1 RVSTSKNN
9 KSMFFR
15 NGKLIHSE
23 SDFFD
28 ERLGVILNL
37 TGKVSDSQYDNISG
51 LIHSVDDQVGT
62 VLVQNDIISK
72 DELRGAIL
80 YRIKRIAVSSFS
92 IISGDIVF
100 VEGASPENQRTGVK
114 IPLEEIIYNG
124 GRRIESV
131 NYISRKY
138 YFNSPE
144 ILPGNEKLYK
154 LLSDDE
160 MDLLEMVKDSGELSN
175 PRLISRSG
183 VQADIYWEGIT
194 ILFLLGIV
202 DFSHDKKDK
211 PTEEDIINLVRL
223 KSGLENGTSNIFSI
237 FGFNE
242 EDSIS
247 SIQRL
252 YVSLAQKY
260 DPERFGS
267 DLSPELKK
275 SAQFVLLKLGSVFRE
290 ITELRKKKQV
300 PDLEPVNLPEDIPEN
315 KDELATVPQRDFS
328 DDFEYNEYFDKF
340 ERGKEL
346 YRAKKFDEALIILK
360 EAVKSGNPGY
370 ENYLY
375 LGLCQINLPFFSDES
390 ERNLKKA
397 IELAPAKSEPV
408 HALGKL
414 YLVLKRKKSAKKC
427 FERAVELE
435 PTNIEAAQDLF
446 KMKYPPKKKKKLFF
460 REK

>member
-1 RVSTSKNN
+1 MKLISDTPVPLEFKSIFLNKLTGELRVSTSKNN

-160 MDLLEMVKDSGELSN
+160 MDLLEMVELM
-175 PRLISRSG
+175 
-183 VQADIYWEGIT
+183 VKEFIY
-194 ILFLLGIV
+194 
-202 DFSHDKKDK
+202 SHKDK
-211 PTEEDIINLVRL
+211 
-223 KSGLENGTSNIFSI
+223 
-237 FGFNE
+237 
-242 EDSIS
+242 
-247 SIQRL
+247 
-252 YVSLAQKY
+252 
-260 DPERFGS
+260 
-267 DLSPELKK
+267 
-275 SAQFVLLKLGSVFRE
+275 
-290 ITELRKKKQV
+290 
-300 PDLEPVNLPEDIPEN
+300 
-315 KDELATVPQRDFS
+315 
-328 DDFEYNEYFDKF
+328 
-340 ERGKEL
+340 
-346 YRAKKFDEALIILK
+346 
-360 EAVKSGNPGY
+360 VKT
-370 ENYLY
+370 
-375 LGLCQINLPFFSDES
+375 
-390 ERNLKKA
+390 K
-397 IELAPAKSEPV
+397 
-408 HALGKL
+408 
-414 YLVLKRKKSAKKC
+414 
-427 FERAVELE
+427 
-435 PTNIEAAQDLF
+435 
-446 KMKYPPKKKKKLFF
+446 
-460 REK
+460 